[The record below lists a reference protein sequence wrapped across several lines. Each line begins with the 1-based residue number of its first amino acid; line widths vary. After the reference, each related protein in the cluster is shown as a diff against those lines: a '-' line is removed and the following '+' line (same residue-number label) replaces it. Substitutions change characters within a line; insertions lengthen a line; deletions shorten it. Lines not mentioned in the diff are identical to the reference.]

1 MGFTFIFSLIYFGL
15 FIYSMNA
22 VFKERENE
30 VLIFFIFSLPI
41 YITALSTTYQVG
53 LGKTI
58 PFLQFSKELLVII
71 TLLFTIY
78 RINKKVIFHL
88 YDKLVLIYL
97 LLIIFFTFLPIGGA
111 SIFQKWIA
119 AKSITFFAL
128 VYFIGRFISVEKVNI
143 NKYFNLICLISIA
156 AGVVVLVEAISGQ
169 YLQIHTGYA
178 DFMLQYF
185 NQPTSGNYG
194 LSWTFETDNGLKRF
208 ASFFSMPLEHAAA
221 TIISASVIAAL
232 ITTDSNK
239 IILNKFIVISILATL
254 ISIIFALSRAS
265 LISYFIVIYVYASIT
280 DRKKLVKFI
289 HYALIFISIIFLI
302 YVRGDIYEFIINTIN
317 FTNSSSLTHIVAWLQ
332 GIDTIGSSPFGLG
345 LGASGNVAN
354 VIGDATSG
362 ENEFFVIGVQVG
374 FLPMLLYL
382 LLYIY
387 IIYLAFKMFKS
398 SKGKIKKMALVI
410 LLIKIGLIIPSLSSE
425 LESYIYISYITWFFI
440 GYFINMISISNTN
453 KIEIV

>member
-1 MGFTFIFSLIYFGL
+1 MGFTFIFSLIFFGV

-30 VLIFFIFSLPI
+30 VLFFFIFSLPI

-58 PFLQFSKELLVII
+58 PFLQFSKELLVIV
-71 TLLFTIY
+71 TLLLTIY

-169 YLQIHTGYA
+169 YLQMHTGYA

-185 NQPTSGNYG
+185 NQSTSGNYG

-232 ITTDSNK
+232 ITTDNNK
-239 IILNKFIVISILATL
+239 IILNKFIITTILATL

-265 LISYFIVIYVYASIT
+265 LISYFIVIYVYARIT
-280 DRKKLVKFI
+280 QRKQLIKFI
-289 HYALIFISIIFLI
+289 HYTLVFITFIFLI

-354 VIGDATSG
+354 AIGDATSG

-374 FLPMLLYL
+374 FIPMLLYL

-387 IIYLAFKMFKS
+387 IIYLAFKTFKS
-398 SKGKIKKMALVI
+398 SNGKIKKIALAI

-425 LESYIYISYITWFFI
+425 LESYIYISYITWFLI
-440 GYFINMISISNTN
+440 GYFINMINTSTT
-453 KIEIV
+453 KKFT